1 MPVLYP
7 FSRILPILC
16 LVRVILGE
24 CGSNGASQVRKMGG
38 SGGLRSIGLAVRR
51 TGRRRPEGK
60 GRIDG
65 FAASM
70 WIRYIYILC
79 MCDAYTIVCYT
90 LNIMDIL

>member
-70 WIRYIYILC
+70 WIRYIYIYYAC
-79 MCDAYTIVCYT
+79 VMRIQ
-90 LNIMDIL
+90 